1 VLGDIGRNMSA
12 AGYSSLRTRVRD
24 AEAFDPHPEVK
35 HMYGKRGSMLLC
47 LGNLPAQITR
57 RDLKLF
63 VQEVVGQ
70 VTGSRSLRI
79 STHVPQCSILRVTD
93 TSTGRVIHQGLIAIQ
108 PAKVAL
114 EAMPALRRT
123 PFKGYQLQV
132 RRYRHGSFELAN
144 APGIADIADLLGLSS
159 LVDGNPEAADPTPA
173 LKVDLVSTTGAP
185 ARPLPRPMTRP
196 SAAGI
201 LAH

>member
-1 VLGDIGRNMSA
+1 
-12 AGYSSLRTRVRD
+12 
-24 AEAFDPHPEVK
+24 
-35 HMYGKRGSMLLC
+35 MYGKRGSMLLC

-57 RDLKLF
+57 RDLKLY
-63 VQEVVGQ
+63 VQQVVER

-108 PAKVAL
+108 PAKIAL

-123 PFKGYQLQV
+123 PFKGHQLQV

-144 APGIADIADLLGLSS
+144 APGTADITDLLGLPD
-159 LVDGNPEAADPTPA
+159 LTDGALEPADPAPA
-173 LKVDLVSTTGAP
+173 LKVDLVATTGAP
-185 ARPLPRPMTRP
+185 VRPLSRPLTRP
-196 SAAGI
+196 SAAGA